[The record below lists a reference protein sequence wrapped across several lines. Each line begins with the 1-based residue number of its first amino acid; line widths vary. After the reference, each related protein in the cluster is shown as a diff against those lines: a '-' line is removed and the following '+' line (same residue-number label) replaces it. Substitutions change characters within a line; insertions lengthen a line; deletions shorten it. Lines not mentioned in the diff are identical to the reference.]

1 MLRGLKKPQILL
13 AFIISL
19 FVPILSGYLLY
30 CDLANDDPFSTD
42 AQYENADVDDLFLA
56 PPDCQKQLQF
66 FGSIGSN
73 ALFHVFV
80 AETDAVEQVTRFCS
94 SLSCFEQ
101 ETLIL
106 RC

>member
-13 AFIISL
+13 AFTISL

-30 CDLANDDPFSTD
+30 CDLANGDPFSTD

-66 FGSIGSN
+66 FGSIGLN
-73 ALFHVFV
+73 ALFRVSV
-80 AETDAVEQVTRFCS
+80 AETEAVEQVIRLCS
-94 SLSCFEQ
+94 FFSCFA
-101 ETLIL
+101 LVL

>member
-13 AFIISL
+13 TLIISL

-30 CDLANDDPFSTD
+30 CDLAYDDPFSTE

-66 FGSIGSN
+66 FGSIRSN
-73 ALFHVFV
+73 VLFRVSV
-80 AETDAVEQVTRFCS
+80 AETDAVEQVICFCS
-94 SLSCFEQ
+94 FLSCFEQ
-101 ETLIL
+101 ETLVL